1 MRFLWRWLKRLVLLL
16 AVLLAALLTPVGY
29 VELACQGETA
39 ETDYAAL
46 LPPEH
51 RWLESRTLM
60 TYPEWHIV
68 HAYDDY
74 AEVISEGDPHDLSL
88 IHI

>member
-39 ETDYAAL
+39 VTDYAAL

-51 RWLESRTLM
+51 RRLESRTLM
-60 TYPEWHIV
+60 T
-68 HAYDDY
+68 
-74 AEVISEGDPHDLSL
+74 LSL